1 MKKRNMTPAIY
12 TPTLVDS
19 DGHRHIIP
27 SKNTPALCGAVGEQD
42 APRDHRVDTL
52 CLRCRQKY
60 MRGVL
65 GERLK
70 GFGL

>member
-1 MKKRNMTPAIY
+1 LKKRNTTPAIY

-19 DGHRHIIP
+19 DAHRHIIP
-27 SKNTPALCGAVGEQD
+27 SRDKPALCGATGEQD

-60 MRGVL
+60 MRGIL
-65 GERLK
+65 GTRLQE
-70 GFGL
+70 FGL